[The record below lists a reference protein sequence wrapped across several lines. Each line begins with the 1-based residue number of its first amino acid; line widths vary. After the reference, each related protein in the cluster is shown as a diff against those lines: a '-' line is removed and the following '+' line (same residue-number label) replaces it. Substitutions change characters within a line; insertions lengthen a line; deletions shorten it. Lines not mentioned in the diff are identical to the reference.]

1 MPAGAE
7 ILAIGTEILLGEIV
21 DTNTQAIARALRDIG
36 LDLFRTATVGD
47 NAERIALAVQDA
59 LQRAQVVITT
69 GGLGPTVD
77 DATREGIARAM
88 GVQLETRE
96 ELWKWIQ
103 ERFVRYGVKPTENNR
118 RQAML
123 PVGAVAIMNPMGT
136 APAFRFEREGQVVIS
151 LPGVPA
157 EMAYLLEAEVL
168 PYLRTAFKL
177 RGVIKARVIRVA
189 GVGESWLDEHI
200 GDLEQL
206 SNPTVGL
213 SAHPGRVDIRI
224 TAKAGTDMEA
234 EEMIWGIQATLQQ
247 RLKDRIYGVDTETLE
262 AAALRALQSRGW
274 RLVVV
279 EAGTGGALAAA
290 LSADDE
296 PAEAAPSEPFS
307 ATGAEAPAAAREGR
321 PARSVTFAGSRLL
334 PPGAG
339 AEQLALA
346 ATAVMA
352 ETGAEVALQLL
363 LQIGAEQH
371 SVHVAMR
378 SPEGEQSWERRYGGA
393 LPNASLWAVSL
404 ALDHLR
410 RQLAI
415 PSS

>member
-21 DTNTQAIARALRDIG
+21 DTNTQAIARSLRDIG

-88 GVQLETRE
+88 GVDLEFRP
-96 ELWKWIQ
+96 ELWEWIL
-103 ERFVRYGVKPTENNR
+103 ERFDRYGVKPTENNR

-123 PVGAVAIMNPMGT
+123 PAGAAAIPNPMGT
-136 APAFRFEREGQVVIS
+136 APAFRVEREDQVVIS

-157 EMAYLLEAEVL
+157 EMAYLMEAEVL
-168 PYLRTAFKL
+168 PYLRKSFKL
-177 RGVIKARVIRVA
+177 RGVIKARVVRVA

-247 RLKDRIYGVDTETLE
+247 RLKDRIYGVDAETLE
-262 AAALRALQSRGW
+262 AAVLSAVRAKGW

-279 EAGTGGALAAA
+279 EAGTDGALGAA
-290 LSADDE
+290 LASAEAGIGDE
-296 PAEAAPSEPFS
+296 GDAAPSTAPSPGIFAGGRLLEEAAGRAELAEAA
-307 ATGAEAPAAAREGR
+307 AAA
-321 PARSVTFAGSRLL
+321 
-334 PPGAG
+334 
-339 AEQLALA
+339 QK
-346 ATAVMA
+346 
-352 ETGAEVALQLL
+352 ETGAEVALQVLL
-363 LQIGAEQH
+363 ATGAEQH
-371 SVHVAMR
+371 TLYVAMR
-378 SPEGEQSWERRYGGA
+378 SPSGEQSWERSYGGA
-393 LPNASLWAVSL
+393 LPNAPYWAVSL
-404 ALDHLR
+404 ALDYLR
-410 RQLAI
+410 RQLAA
-415 PSS
+415 